1 MWSANKFLHKRHLFP
16 WLPAMLCISFPLFSM
31 ADRQLQR
38 RDEQRDLSR
47 SQFNRFFDEAFWD
60 PFRLFETSFMPSMT
74 EQRQLALP
82 VDVSESDKEIVI
94 EADIPSFDPKNI
106 NVDVSNNVLTI
117 SGKQEEKSD
126 SKEKKW
132 HRRERSYSY
141 SEFTRQ
147 ILLPEYADG
156 SKAECK
162 AKNGTLMVTIPK
174 KPEAE
179 PKRLNVKVES

>member
-1 MWSANKFLHKRHLFP
+1 MASAILSYFFP
-16 WLPAMLCISFPLFSM
+16 PLFMSEN
-31 ADRQLQR
+31 RQIQR
-38 RDEQRDLSR
+38 RDEQRDLSLR
-47 SQFNRFFDEAFWD
+47 SPLNRFFDEAFWD

-74 EQRQLALP
+74 EQRQFALP
-82 VDVSESDKEIVI
+82 VDVSENDKEVVI
-94 EADIPSFDPKNI
+94 EADIPGFDPQDI

-117 SGKQEEKSD
+117 SGKQENS
-126 SKEKKW
+126 SSTKEKKW

-141 SEFTRQ
+141 AEFTRQ

-162 AKNGTLMVTIPK
+162 AKNGTLTVTIPK

-179 PKRLNVKVES
+179 PKRLNVRVES

>member
-1 MWSANKFLHKRHLFP
+1 
-16 WLPAMLCISFPLFSM
+16 M
-31 ADRQLQR
+31 ADSRQLQR
-38 RDEQRDLSR
+38 RDKQRDLSR
-47 SQFNRFFDEAFWD
+47 SPFNRFFDEAFWD

-82 VDVSESDKEIVI
+82 VDVSETDKEVVI
-94 EADIPSFDPKNI
+94 EADIPGFDPKNI
-106 NVDVSNNVLTI
+106 NVDVTNNVLTI
-117 SGKQEEKSD
+117 SGRQEESN
-126 SKEKKW
+126 SKDKKW

-141 SEFTRQ
+141 AEFTRQ

-162 AKNGTLMVTIPK
+162 SKNGMLTVTIPK

-179 PKRLNVKVES
+179 PKRLSVKVES

>member
-1 MWSANKFLHKRHLFP
+1 MTDS
-16 WLPAMLCISFPLFSM
+16 
-31 ADRQLQR
+31 RQIQR
-38 RDEQRDLSR
+38 RDGQRDMSPSLR
-47 SQFNRFFDEAFWD
+47 SPLNRFFEEAFWD
-60 PFRLFETSFMPSMT
+60 PFRLFEGSLMPSMS

-82 VDVSESDKEIVI
+82 VDVSETDKEVVI
-94 EADIPSFDPKNI
+94 EADIPGFDPKHI

-117 SGKQEEKSD
+117 TGTHEEKTD
-126 SKEKKW
+126 AKDKRW

-141 SEFTRQ
+141 AEFTRQ

-162 AKNGTLMVTIPK
+162 SKNGMLTVTIPK

-179 PKRLNVKVES
+179 PKRLNVRVES

>member
-1 MWSANKFLHKRHLFP
+1 
-16 WLPAMLCISFPLFSM
+16 M
-31 ADRQLQR
+31 ADSRQIQR

-47 SQFNRFFDEAFWD
+47 SPFNRFFDEAFWD
-60 PFRLFETSFMPSMT
+60 PFRLFETSFMPSIM

-82 VDVSESDKEIVI
+82 VDVSETDKEVVI
-94 EADIPSFDPKNI
+94 EADIPGFDPKSI

-117 SGKQEEKSD
+117 SGKHEEKAD
-126 SKEKKW
+126 MKDKKW

-141 SEFTRQ
+141 AEFTRQ

-162 AKNGTLMVTIPK
+162 SKNGMLTVTIPK

-179 PKRLNVKVES
+179 PKRLSVRVES